1 MGSVY
6 SRKRSPYLWIK
17 YHQHGRAVRESTGTT
32 NETAARRMLR
42 AREGDVER
50 GIPIDPKIGR
60 VTFHEAAEDM
70 LNDYKANRK
79 KTYVDAKRR
88 IDKHLAP
95 FFGNKRMA
103 SITTSDIR
111 AFIAKRLADTWLA
124 RPARRVKRRNGTWQE
139 VAEERRPVSVGEI
152 NRELTVLKRMLSLAV
167 EAGKLHRKPHIAML
181 REDNVRVGFFEYEQ
195 YEAVLAHLPEG
206 MRPVVTFA
214 YVTGWR
220 INSEVLKIQWRQVDL
235 RVGEVRLDPGT
246 TKNREGRVFYLTPE
260 LLQLLKDQRASA
272 DEIQRQKNMIV
283 QHVFFHR
290 PVTKAGALGYL
301 AGHRISECGFYQAW
315 RRARVAAGCP
325 GSIPHDFRRSAIR
338 NMVRAGIPERVAMNL
353 TGHKTRSVFER
364 YNVVS
369 DGDLREAS
377 RRLGHTGGHTAGISD
392 PTVSDRSQNPSR
404 NLIR

>member
-1 MGSVY
+1 M
-6 SRKRSPYLWIK
+6 
-17 YHQHGRAVRESTGTT
+17 TGYR
-32 NETAARRMLR
+32 TAARHD
-42 AREGDVER
+42 GV
-50 GIPIDPKIGR
+50 
-60 VTFHEAAEDM
+60 
-70 LNDYKANRK
+70 
-79 KTYVDAKRR
+79 
-88 IDKHLAP
+88 
-95 FFGNKRMA
+95 
-103 SITTSDIR
+103 
-111 AFIAKRLADTWLA
+111 
-124 RPARRVKRRNGTWQE
+124 
-139 VAEERRPVSVGEI
+139 
-152 NRELTVLKRMLSLAV
+152 
-167 EAGKLHRKPHIAML
+167 
-181 REDNVRVGFFEYEQ
+181 
-195 YEAVLAHLPEG
+195 
-206 MRPVVTFA
+206 A

-220 INSEVLKIQWRQVDL
+220 INSEVLTMQWRQVDL
-235 RVGEVRLDPGT
+235 RVDKVRLDPGT

-260 LLQLLKDQRASA
+260 LQQLLKDQRASA

-369 DGDLREAS
+369 DGDLRDAS

-392 PTVSDRSQNPSR
+392 RTVSDRSQNPSQ
-404 NLIR
+404 NHIR